1 MSTIIDFLKNG
12 MLWFTLIM
20 LTLIILLHV
29 GLFKLAQLT
38 AGISIFNEDNYTA
51 VKWLAFVIY
60 EASLGLGLTAVLVVI
75 WGVVADEFT

>member
-1 MSTIIDFLKNG
+1 
-12 MLWFTLIM
+12 M